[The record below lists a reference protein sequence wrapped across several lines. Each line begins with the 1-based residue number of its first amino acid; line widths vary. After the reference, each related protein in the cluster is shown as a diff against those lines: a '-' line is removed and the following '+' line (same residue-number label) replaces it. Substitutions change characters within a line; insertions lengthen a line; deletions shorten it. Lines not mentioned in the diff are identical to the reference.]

1 MAALINE
8 IDEIL
13 ETVRRGRAGI
23 EKPWGGAE
31 VIVCETAP
39 KEAAKNSWY
48 ADKRYVETKFVGE
61 VSWLFIQ
68 FRNVFE
74 KQDGF
79 GSWKE
84 EFFGRLGNVVTKF
97 QSAVVG
103 ASSEQILEAVV
114 HEAYAMAE
122 EIIDYGE
129 IETLP
134 VTFDNTIMDDFLG
147 TSDLSAYLGSAAT
160 LEYLKQNGLA

>member
-1 MAALINE
+1 MSVLVDE

-13 ETVRRGRAGI
+13 ETVRRGGVGI
-23 EKPWGGAE
+23 AKPWGGAE
-31 VIVCETAP
+31 VIICETAP
-39 KEAAKNSWY
+39 TEASNNSWY
-48 ADKRYVETKFVGE
+48 PEKRYVETKFVGE

-68 FRNVFE
+68 LRNVFD

-79 GSWKE
+79 GRWKE
-84 EFFGRLGNVVTKF
+84 EFFGRLGNVITKF
-97 QSAVVG
+97 QTVVAD
-103 ASSEQILEAVV
+103 ASLDQILEAVV

-122 EIIDYGE
+122 EINDYGE

-134 VTFDNTIMDDFLG
+134 VTFGNAIIDDFLG